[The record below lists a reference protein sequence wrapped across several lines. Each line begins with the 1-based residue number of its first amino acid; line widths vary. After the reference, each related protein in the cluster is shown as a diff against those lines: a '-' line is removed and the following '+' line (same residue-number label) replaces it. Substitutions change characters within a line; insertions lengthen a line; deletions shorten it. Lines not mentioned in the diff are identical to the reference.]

1 MRNYKLVMPGDL
13 NHYGFLFG
21 GNLLKWVDEVSW
33 IAACNDFP
41 GCHFVTIGMDHVE
54 FRKSVRD
61 GTILIVDALLTK
73 HGRTSVGYGVE
84 VFRKRLET
92 GDEEKVF
99 TTTVTLVRVDEAG
112 RKISLPPIAGKPETG
127 DDSGLREKRE
137 S

>member
-1 MRNYKLVMPGDL
+1 MRSYKLVMPGDL

-41 GCHFVTIGMDHVE
+41 GCRFVTIGMDRVE

-61 GTILIVDALLTK
+61 GTILSVDATLARQG
-73 HGRTSVGYGVE
+73 HTSVAYGID
-84 VFRKRLET
+84 VFRKRIET

-99 TTTVTLVRVDEAG
+99 STTVTLVRVDRDG
-112 RKISLPPIAGKPETG
+112 RKIPLKT
-127 DDSGLREKRE
+127 E
-137 S
+137 SQGSRHI